1 MYKLFT
7 DKSETFECDIKIK
20 GASLTESKS
29 RLIVE
34 TDDYSLMFNGKIDS
48 DGKCEIPIRKLKGL
62 IDETSKGNIRLEVI
76 AEDTYFIPW
85 ESTFEI
91 EASKSVTVEV
101 KSQSNKNVI
110 TENKVEVNVKPQETQ
125 EIKEEQIT
133 KIETDHVVN
142 LLKLLVRENINMNN
156 LLIKRER
163 VDRIIATYIKHKPIS
178 ESEKDEVISGVLKEL
193 VKK

>member
-7 DKSETFECDIKIK
+7 DKPEVFECDIKVE
-20 GASLTESKS
+20 GTSLNKSKA
-29 RLIVE
+29 RLVIE
-34 TDDYSLMFNGKIDS
+34 TKDYSLLFNGDINS
-48 DGKCEIPIRKLKGL
+48 SGKCRIPVKKLKGL
-62 IDETSKGNIRLEVI
+62 IDENSKGNIRLEVI

-133 KIETDHVVN
+133 KTETDHVVN